1 MPQGS
6 DADLRGTLGSS
17 PSPTPVAG
25 NAVPEEA
32 DYPSLILGTP
42 LVEQKEATMT
52 DPEGH
57 NAAED
62 LDEDRLRLDPLE
74 EGMDPP
80 EHWSQ
85 AMEHGTTPREEREG
99 EDLDQRLREEQP
111 DIQPTPEPVDE
122 IARMDAAG
130 ELEGQPADGELPF
143 ARELDQPSEEA
154 RRGQT
159 ADEGAGSVARE
170 LRTPR
175 G

>member
-1 MPQGS
+1 
-6 DADLRGTLGSS
+6 
-17 PSPTPVAG
+17 
-25 NAVPEEA
+25 
-32 DYPSLILGTP
+32 
-42 LVEQKEATMT
+42 MT
-52 DPEGH
+52 EPAEGH

-111 DIQPTPEPVDE
+111 DTQPEPAPGDEVD
-122 IARMDAAG
+122 RMDAAG
-130 ELEGQPADGELPF
+130 ELEGHPADGDLPF
-143 ARELDQPSEEA
+143 ARELNSDERQ
-154 RRGQT
+154 GQT
-159 ADEGAGSVARE
+159 ADEDSVARE

-175 G
+175 T

>member
-1 MPQGS
+1 
-6 DADLRGTLGSS
+6 
-17 PSPTPVAG
+17 
-25 NAVPEEA
+25 
-32 DYPSLILGTP
+32 
-42 LVEQKEATMT
+42 MT
-52 DPEGH
+52 EPPEGH

-85 AMEHGTTPREEREG
+85 AIDHDDAQPH
-99 EDLDQRLREEQP
+99 DLDERLAEEDP
-111 DIQPTPEPVDE
+111 DSTPPPEPRDE
-122 IARMDAAG
+122 VERMEAAG
-130 ELEGQPADGELPF
+130 ELSGQPADDNGETAF
-143 ARELDQPSEEA
+143 ARDLENLPEEA

-175 G
+175 E

>member
-1 MPQGS
+1 
-6 DADLRGTLGSS
+6 
-17 PSPTPVAG
+17 
-25 NAVPEEA
+25 
-32 DYPSLILGTP
+32 
-42 LVEQKEATMT
+42 MT
-52 DPEGH
+52 DPVHH

-99 EDLDQRLREEQP
+99 EDLDQRLSEEQP
-111 DIQPTPEPVDE
+111 DTQPPPQPADEVD
-122 IARMDAAG
+122 RMDAAG
-130 ELEGQPADGELPF
+130 ELEGHPADGELPF
-143 ARELDQPSEEA
+143 AQDRRSSTEEA
-154 RRGQT
+154 PRGLN

-175 G
+175 E